1 MEQSPLLR
9 LHLSVDYRHKP
20 GVLRDISLELQ
31 RGEILGLVGHSGS
44 GKSTL
49 ALAILQLL
57 HLKGGKVEGEVLFK
71 GQNLLP
77 LKERQL
83 RTLRGREISI
93 VLQSPL
99 AALNPALS
107 IGAQL
112 REAWRAHA
120 NSSAKDCLDAMQRS
134 LESVSL
140 PSDEEFL
147 KRRSSQLSV
156 GQAQRVVIAMAILHR
171 PSLLIADE
179 ATSALDPITQSEIL
193 NLFARLNR
201 ELKMAIFY
209 ISHDLL
215 SVAALCHRIAIL
227 HHGQIVETGSPQMIF
242 GAPSHE
248 YTQKLVAALP
258 KSPLQESL
266 HREDVLLKNETT
278 AQAAKERCAA
288 LESVLNS

>member
-1 MEQSPLLR
+1 MSSQSPLLE
-9 LHLSVDYRHKP
+9 LHLSVDYRDKP
-20 GVLRDISLELQ
+20 GVLRDISLAIQ
-31 RGEILGLVGHSGS
+31 PGEILGLVGHSGS

-49 ALAILQLL
+49 ALAILRLL
-57 HLKGGKVEGEVLFK
+57 DLKGGKVRGQVILK
-71 GQNLLP
+71 GQDLLS
-77 LKERQL
+77 LKETQL
-83 RTLRGREISI
+83 RPLRGRDISI

-99 AALNPALS
+99 TALNPALS

-120 NSSAKDCLDAMQRS
+120 KTSAEECLGAIQRS

-140 PSDEEFL
+140 PCDPEFL

-179 ATSALDPITQSEIL
+179 PTSALDLITQSEIL
-193 NLFARLNR
+193 SLFARLNR
-201 ELKMAIFY
+201 ELNMAIFY

-227 HHGQIVETGSPQMIF
+227 HQGQIVESGSPQQIF
-242 GAPSHE
+242 GSPVHE
-248 YTQKLVAALP
+248 YTQKLIAALP
-258 KSPLQESL
+258 ASPLGDYVYSELQTPRREEARQPHTSL
-266 HREDVLLKNETT
+266 AGVSK
-278 AQAAKERCAA
+278 
-288 LESVLNS
+288 